1 MGECM
6 SICQRDDNETN
17 EGYDDPHKTPSRTKK
32 NKTRIP
38 QNVIS
43 DDDDDEDIPITKHIS
58 LTNEEIETTTKKI
71 MENLGEENP
80 EIKEKIRKAKKNW
93 EYLVDRMIQKRID
106 ILREIVKKEKV
117 ESESDEEEDE
127 KIEDFVKETNLDKKQ
142 KNKIRASYNPKL
154 NGKILGNKIQ
164 NIDEIEETKEN
175 ESENEE

>member
-43 DDDDDEDIPITKHIS
+43 DDDDDDDIPITKHIS

-127 KIEDFVKETNLDKKQ
+127 KIEDFVKETNFDKKQ

-164 NIDEIEETKEN
+164 NINEIEETKEN

>member
-6 SICQRDDNETN
+6 SICQRDDNETK

-142 KNKIRASYNPKL
+142 KNKIRASYKPKL

-164 NIDEIEETKEN
+164 NINEIEETKEN

>member
-38 QNVIS
+38 QNVIT

-142 KNKIRASYNPKL
+142 KNKIRASYKPKL

-164 NIDEIEETKEN
+164 NINEIEETKEN

>member
-117 ESESDEEEDE
+117 ESESDEKKNK

-142 KNKIRASYNPKL
+142 KNKIRASFNPKL

-164 NIDEIEETKEN
+164 NINEIEETKEN

>member
-142 KNKIRASYNPKL
+142 KNKIRASYKPKL

-164 NIDEIEETKEN
+164 NINEIEETKEN

>member
-1 MGECM
+1 MGECI

-43 DDDDDEDIPITKHIS
+43 DDDDDDDIPITKHIS

>member
-6 SICQRDDNETN
+6 SICQRDENETN

-142 KNKIRASYNPKL
+142 KNKIRASYKPKL

-164 NIDEIEETKEN
+164 NINEIEETKEN

>member
-127 KIEDFVKETNLDKKQ
+127 KIEDFVKETNFDKKQ

-164 NIDEIEETKEN
+164 NINEIEETKEN

>member
-1 MGECM
+1 MGMLHLFLTMHIHITIYLTHNCTL
-6 SICQRDDNETN
+6 S
-17 EGYDDPHKTPSRTKK
+17 YH
-32 NKTRIP
+32 
-38 QNVIS
+38 
-43 DDDDDEDIPITKHIS
+43 IPITKHIS

-142 KNKIRASYNPKL
+142 KNKIRASYKPKL

-164 NIDEIEETKEN
+164 NINEIEETKEN

>member
-58 LTNEEIETTTKKI
+58 LTNEEIETTKKI

-142 KNKIRASYNPKL
+142 KNKIRASYKPKL

-164 NIDEIEETKEN
+164 NINEIEETKEN

>member
-6 SICQRDDNETN
+6 SICQREENETN

-43 DDDDDEDIPITKHIS
+43 DDDDDDDIPITKHIS

-142 KNKIRASYNPKL
+142 KNKIRASYKPKL

-164 NIDEIEETKEN
+164 NINEIEETKEN